1 MYDLYQTYQSSRF
14 SPGERKR
21 AKETRVE
28 KNCTSSPVIKYRR
41 SRRRSRREGED
52 EEIATTKKDKK
63 PCGIGSA
70 GREGGEED
78 AGGGEGEKARKRKEG
93 MVIGRPAP
101 LSSAG

>member
-41 SRRRSRREGED
+41 SRRRSRGEGED

-78 AGGGEGEKARKRKEG
+78 GWEEGRERRRAREKRG
-93 MVIGRPAP
+93 W
-101 LSSAG
+101 